1 MAKAKDRVADVKPY
15 VKRAIQ
21 DEELRDNLRSAF
33 ATARDV
39 YDELIG
45 GRGVS
50 GLAGKVASDKDIQD
64 QLRSAIEDLRTAA
77 NRIQG
82 REEHKGRN
90 STLLLAGIT
99 LGILFNPMTGPETRR
114 WLKDKI
120 FGEDGGLRVGG
131 GGGGNSASREAIGQ
145 SRRTRAQRA
154 AAFGGDA
161 R

>member
-50 GLAGKVASDKDIQD
+50 GVAGRVASDKDIQD
-64 QLRSAIEDLRTAA
+64 NLRKAVDELRSAA
-77 NRIQG
+77 NRIQS
-82 REEHKGRN
+82 KGDDRRASRN
-90 STLLLAGIT
+90 TGLLLTGIA
-99 LGILFNPMTGPETRR
+99 LGLLFNPVTGPQTRS
-114 WLKDKI
+114 WLKRTL
-120 FGEDGGLRVGG
+120 FGG
-131 GGGGNSASREAIGQ
+131 GDEFGYSPSGNSPSGNGA
-145 SRRTRAQRA
+145 
-154 AAFGGDA
+154 
-161 R
+161 

>member
-15 VKRAIQ
+15 VQRAIQ

-39 YDELIG
+39 YDELVG
-45 GRGVS
+45 GRGVTAV
-50 GLAGKVASDKDIQD
+50 AGKVASDKDIQD

-77 NRIQG
+77 DRIQG
-82 REEHKGRN
+82 KAEHKGRN
-90 STLLLAGIT
+90 TSLLLAGIA

-120 FGEDGGLRVGG
+120 FGEDEEFGY
-131 GGGGNSASREAIGQ
+131 GGNSGNSN
-145 SRRTRAQRA
+145 
-154 AAFGGDA
+154 
-161 R
+161 

>member
-45 GRGVS
+45 GRGVT
-50 GLAGKVASDKDIQD
+50 GVAGRVASDKDIQD
-64 QLRSAIEDLRTAA
+64 QLRSAIEDLRSAA
-77 NRIQG
+77 DRVQG
-82 REEHKGRN
+82 REPHKARN
-90 STLLLAGIT
+90 STLLLAGIA

-120 FGEDGGLRVGG
+120 FGEDEDFGYSS
-131 GGGGNSASREAIGQ
+131 GGNSS
-145 SRRTRAQRA
+145 
-154 AAFGGDA
+154 
-161 R
+161 

>member
-1 MAKAKDRVADVKPY
+1 MRATTTERMASEMANAKDRVADVKPY

-45 GRGVS
+45 GRGVTAV
-50 GLAGKVASDKDIQD
+50 AGRVATDQDIQD
-64 QLRSAIEDLRTAA
+64 QLRSAIEDLRHAA
-77 NRIQG
+77 DRIQG
-82 REEHKGRN
+82 REAHKGRN
-90 STLLLAGIT
+90 TTLLLAGIM

-120 FGEDGGLRVGG
+120 FGEDEEFGYGSGSS
-131 GGGGNSASREAIGQ
+131 GNSS
-145 SRRTRAQRA
+145 
-154 AAFGGDA
+154 
-161 R
+161 